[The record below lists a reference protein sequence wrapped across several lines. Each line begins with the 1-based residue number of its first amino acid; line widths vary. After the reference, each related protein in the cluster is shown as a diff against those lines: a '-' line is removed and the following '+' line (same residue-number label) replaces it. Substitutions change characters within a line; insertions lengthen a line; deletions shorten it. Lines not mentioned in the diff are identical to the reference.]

1 MKKVKIISLLLALA
15 MAFSLC
21 ACSSEETTEQKES
34 VQFGTFGYNGAVLTD
49 YAVSAI
55 TAEKAK
61 EILQKAM
68 QSAADLKVPLQVD
81 IGIGKSWFIAK
92 N

>member
-1 MKKVKIISLLLALA
+1 MKKIKVLSLLLVLV

-21 ACSSEETTEQKES
+21 ACGNEEATEQKES

-49 YAVSAI
+49 YAVNAI

-61 EILQKAM
+61 DILPLSNNKETE
-68 QSAADLKVPLQVD
+68 KVAST
-81 IGIGKSWFIAK
+81 I
-92 N
+92 

>member
-49 YAVSAI
+49 YAVSVYQEPSYFMAP
-55 TAEKAK
+55 
-61 EILQKAM
+61 
-68 QSAADLKVPLQVD
+68 AAAL
-81 IGIGKSWFIAK
+81 
-92 N
+92 

>member
-1 MKKVKIISLLLALA
+1 MRLATLGGLTHYLLCGISSGGTKMKKVKIISLLLVLV
-15 MAFSLC
+15 MAISLC

-61 EILQKAM
+61 EIL
-68 QSAADLKVPLQVD
+68 PLSNN
-81 IGIGKSWFIAK
+81 K
-92 N
+92 